1 VSSYDTRHEG
11 GEQPGVLDDFGF
23 EAGGCFLGF
32 EGVGRRVEEAGEAVK
47 VGGGDAVGGG
57 FAGVHAVFESEDDVR
72 GGGGRGEEAAR
83 AVGIVEEVDLRFWRG
98 GQLGVYRRG
107 MLGGGLR

>member
-1 VSSYDTRHEG
+1 
-11 GEQPGVLDDFGF
+11 
-23 EAGGCFLGF
+23 
-32 EGVGRRVEEAGEAVK
+32 
-47 VGGGDAVGGG
+47 
-57 FAGVHAVFESEDDVR
+57 VR